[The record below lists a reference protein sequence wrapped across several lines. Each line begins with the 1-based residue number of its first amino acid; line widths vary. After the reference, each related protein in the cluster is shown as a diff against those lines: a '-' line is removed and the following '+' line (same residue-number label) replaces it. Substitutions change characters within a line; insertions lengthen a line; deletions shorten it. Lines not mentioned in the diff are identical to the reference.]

1 MRRWRFD
8 LVMQVFPLLLQFSLL
23 LFATALSIY
32 LWTIHHVIATIV
44 VTLTGLA
51 STLYAVMIISAVV
64 SPDSPFQTSLSFLL
78 KIILE
83 RFPVPEYW
91 CWFVEDTWARLD
103 RAHGKTHTFLLQCWT
118 ACTGAITRMV
128 PPLPMFHI
136 SKPHDP
142 QPAPIFDSPGP
153 PSKEVSAV
161 LWALETSTDPKLVEI
176 AAEMVPDLQGPV
188 NLDVRPALK
197 RLDDIFRSC
206 LNVYNVRDGMTNRA
220 TACIRAFW
228 ILDMIT
234 EDDQR
239 APNLWTYD
247 GARVYNASGDL
258 VSIQFWTHRPLTLS
272 YGVAPITPWSLRF
285 IAAQNPPKEMLKSIL
300 WYFNPSDSTLEDESI
315 FADFLFCLNSF
326 FICTV
331 PQDHSIR
338 DKRRYT
344 TLLIALLFEN
354 LVRHLTD
361 VYPLDHSI
369 ANDIVIK
376 VAQIAD
382 RISFRPQPPVYRHI
396 NAG

>member
-1 MRRWRFD
+1 MVPTVVVIAQSLLYVSLFATLLAALLAVLGKQWLLHYNSVGERGTIEERGLECQRKVNGMRRWRFE

-51 STLYAVMIISAVV
+51 SILYAVMIITAVA

-78 KIILE
+78 KIILD
-83 RFPVPEYW
+83 RFPVPESW
-91 CWFVEDTWARLD
+91 RRFVEDTSGRLYC
-103 RAHGKTHTFLLQCWT
+103 ALGKTRTFLFQCWT
-118 ACTGAITRMV
+118 ACITRMM
-128 PPLPMFHI
+128 PPLPMFHT

-142 QPAPIFDSPGP
+142 QPTPIFDSPGP

-161 LWALETSTDPKLVEI
+161 LWALETSTDPRLVEI

-188 NLDVRPALK
+188 NLDARPALK
-197 RLDDIFRSC
+197 RLDDMFRSC
-206 LNVYNVRDGMTNRA
+206 LNGHNVRDGMTNRA

-228 ILDMIT
+228 VLDMVT
-234 EDDQR
+234 EEDQQ
-239 APNLWTYD
+239 APNLWTCD
-247 GARVYNASGDL
+247 RARVYNASGDL

-285 IAAQNPPKEMLKSIL
+285 LAAQNSPKEMLKTIL
-300 WYFNPSDSTLEDESI
+300 WHFNPSDSIIEDESI

-326 FICTV
+326 FICTA

-338 DKRRYT
+338 DKR
-344 TLLIALLFEN
+344 
-354 LVRHLTD
+354 
-361 VYPLDHSI
+361 
-369 ANDIVIK
+369 
-376 VAQIAD
+376 
-382 RISFRPQPPVYRHI
+382 
-396 NAG
+396 